1 MATPIGN
8 ADDLSLRA
16 LRVLQSVDAIAC
28 EDTRVTARL
37 LAIHGISRPL
47 RRYDEHTAD
56 KAGPAL
62 LERIAEGERIALVS
76 DAGTPLVSDPGE
88 RLVRACI
95 DAGLPLT
102 AVPGPS
108 APLAALSL
116 SGLPTRRFLFAGY
129 LAPRRQARR
138 RELAELAD
146 VAATLVL
153 LESPQRLAAAL
164 ADMAEVLGP
173 RGAAVARELTK
184 LFEEVRR
191 GPLGELA
198 ARYAAEGPPKGEVT
212 IVVAPPP
219 LPLPADE
226 GEAERLLAEAL
237 LSLTPRDAA
246 ASVAR
251 ATGLPRRVL
260 YARAIALKDVDGCGE

>member
-1 MATPIGN
+1 MARSRPCPDSDGTADSRQRRQSSKSPSGPDALAPGLYLVATPVGN
-8 ADDLSLRA
+8 AEDLSLRA
-16 LRVLQSVDAIAC
+16 LQVLQSVDAIAC

-37 LAIHGISRPL
+37 LAIREISRPL

-56 KAGPAL
+56 KARTGA
-62 LERIAEGERIALVS
+62 
-76 DAGTPLVSDPGE
+76 AGADRCGRAHRPCQRRRHAAGFRSE

-108 APLAALSL
+108 APLAALNL

-173 RGAAVARELTK
+173 RGAAVAQTLTK

-198 ARYAAEGPPKGEVT
+198 ARYYRRAAEG
-212 IVVAPPP
+212 
-219 LPLPADE
+219 
-226 GEAERLLAEAL
+226 R
-237 LSLTPRDAA
+237 
-246 ASVAR
+246 
-251 ATGLPRRVL
+251 
-260 YARAIALKDVDGCGE
+260 